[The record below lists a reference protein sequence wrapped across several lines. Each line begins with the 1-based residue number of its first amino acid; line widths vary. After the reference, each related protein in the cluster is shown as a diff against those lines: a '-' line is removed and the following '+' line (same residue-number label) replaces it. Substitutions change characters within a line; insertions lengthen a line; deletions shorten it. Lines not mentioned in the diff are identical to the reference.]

1 MSPNNVE
8 PDFEE
13 ILKTK
18 AKFLALFYASWC
30 PFSRKFLP
38 IYQKC
43 TSNSSVPCLR
53 VMVDDREDLCE
64 KYEINF
70 YPTVLLF
77 ENGEIVKRLDG
88 APGEGLSEKQLK
100 NLLASVRT

>member
-1 MSPNNVE
+1 MSKDNTE
-8 PDFEE
+8 QDFEE
-13 ILKTK
+13 TLKTK

-30 PFSRKFLP
+30 QFSRKFLP

-43 TSNSSVPCLR
+43 TINSAVPCLR

-64 KYEINF
+64 KYDINF

-77 ENGEIVKRLDG
+77 EEGKVAKRLDG
-88 APGEGLSEKQLK
+88 APGEGLSEQQLK
-100 NLLASVRT
+100 KLLNSMSP

>member
-1 MSPNNVE
+1 MSKNNVE

-13 ILKTK
+13 ALKTNPR
-18 AKFLALFYASWC
+18 FFALFYASWC

-43 TSNSSVPCLR
+43 TTNSSTPCFR
-53 VMVDDREDLCE
+53 VMVDDREDLSE
-64 KYEINF
+64 KFEINF

-77 ENGEIVKRLDG
+77 EDGKVAKRLDG
-88 APGEGLSEKQLK
+88 APGEGLNEKQLK
-100 NLLASVRT
+100 KLLGLQ